1 MADTEG
7 DGGTASE
14 WDSEPVE
21 SEGDGASGVIND
33 SVRGNL
39 SFVGGI
45 LGGGIAYVLAFVG
58 VSGLFITIGE
68 NDLDPGTAIPLLEDQ
83 RETAVAL
90 AEISQ
95 QAPETLGAALKLLA
109 WVFYG
114 AHGVSVGVADEG
126 AVNILS
132 LFVDSTLVYTLIP
145 AVLLFVFGGLVAL
158 LKRAD
163 GFLGGVISGSS
174 VLLGYFTLATVGA
187 LFSTISGGG
196 ESASVQL
203 LPAILLAGILFP
215 LVFGGLAGLT
225 KIVVI
230 NVFFGGIRARL

>member
-1 MADTEG
+1 VSDA

-14 WDSEPVE
+14 WDSEPVD
-21 SEGDGASGVIND
+21 SEQDVVDRLIND
-33 SVRGNL
+33 GVRGNL

-45 LGGGIAYVLAFVG
+45 LGGGIAYVFAFVG
-58 VSGLFITIGE
+58 ISGLFITVGE
-68 NDLDPGTAIPLLEDQ
+68 NGLDPGTAIPLLEDQ

-90 AEISQ
+90 AQIYE
-95 QAPETLGAALKLLA
+95 QASETPGTAIKLLG

-114 AHGVSVGVADEG
+114 AHGVSVQVANEG

-158 LKRAD
+158 LKRAE
-163 GFLGGVISGSS
+163 GFLGGFISGSS
-174 VLLGYFTLATVGA
+174 VLLGYFPLATVGA
-187 LFSTISGGG
+187 VFATISAGG
-196 ESASVQL
+196 ETASVQL
-203 LPAILLAGILFP
+203 LPAILLAGIIFP